1 MGNSFKV
8 ALMELETRQSGDRCW
23 MHLAII
29 LTICAGVR
37 IWLITNAEMISRDGT
52 VYIRMAQDWSDSG
65 WEGVKAQTYHPGYPV
80 AISWSR
86 SVLNTCLNVDDRF
99 GWELS
104 GQLVS
109 LLSSLL
115 GIAGLWCFAG
125 MVFNW
130 RIAFVSALLFG
141 VSRKFAALGA
151 DVLSDSLALCF
162 QIWAIVLAIRVR
174 EILKGRAGNAFLPA
188 ALIGLLAAAAYLVRL
203 EGLIVVGI
211 AGLLWLTVKDCRTKT
226 AGVIAV
232 MLLVCL
238 GCMTP
243 YMLAIGGLTAK
254 KSISDFVMVTSS
266 NGPMIA
272 SLPARTI
279 DSRVVFKFIGQLSE
293 ALNPVLFFM
302 VVILLVDF
310 VARKMRIVKLS
321 GAQTPRFAGT
331 FIMLAAICLLA
342 PAVILQYYKH
352 GFMSHRYFMF
362 PAILMAPWAGAGAL
376 LVAQRAGS
384 LASRF
389 VKLKPFVVEVLI
401 VSIAV
406 LGVLGNTV
414 KRPLHSGKGHMRQAG
429 RETAQI
435 AGPRDKVFSNSRWVL
450 HYAQRRGG
458 LLDLQRHSVAR
469 ITQAISTNQAAGTC
483 YLVLSEKT
491 PGKWASGLGSTGSTL
506 TLELVKRIKQT
517 GNPKKQHFVTIY
529 RVSR

>member
-1 MGNSFKV
+1 
-8 ALMELETRQSGDRCW
+8 

-29 LTICAGVR
+29 LAICAGVR
-37 IWLITNAEMISRDGT
+37 IWLMTSAEMISRDGT
-52 VYIRMAQDWSDSG
+52 VYIQMARDWSDSG
-65 WEGVKAQTYHPGYPV
+65 WEGVKPQTYHPGYPV
-80 AISWSR
+80 AVSWLNG
-86 SVLNTCLNVDDRF
+86 VLNMCFNVDDRS

-109 LLSSLL
+109 LLFSLL

-162 QIWAIVLAIRVR
+162 QIWAIVLAIRVLD
-174 EILKGRAGNAFLPA
+174 ILKGRAGNAFLSA
-188 ALIGLLAAAAYLVRL
+188 ALIGLLAAAAYLVKV
-203 EGLIVVGI
+203 EGLIVVVI
-211 AGLLWLTVKDCRTKT
+211 SALLLLTVKDRRARS
-226 AGVIAV
+226 AGLIAV

-238 GCMTP
+238 LCMTP

-254 KSISDFVMVTSS
+254 KSISDFVMVTSH

-272 SLPARTI
+272 SLAGVTI

-293 ALNPVLFFM
+293 AVNPVLFFM
-302 VVILLVDF
+302 AVILLADSA
-310 VARKMRIVKLS
+310 ARKMRIVKLT
-321 GAQTPRFAGT
+321 GPQTPRFAGT
-331 FIMLAAICLLA
+331 FIMIAAICLLA

-362 PAILMAPWAGAGAL
+362 PAILIAPWAGAGVL

-389 VKLKPFVVEVLI
+389 VKLKPFVVEALI
-401 VSIAV
+401 VSIAA
-406 LGVLGNTV
+406 LGILGNSV

-429 RETAQI
+429 RETAKI
-435 AGPRDKVFSNSRWVL
+435 AGERDKVFSNSRWVL

-458 LLDLQRHSVAR
+458 LLDLQRHSVAE
-469 ITQAISTNQAAGTC
+469 IAQAISTNQASGTR
-483 YLVLSEKT
+483 YLVLSEAI
-491 PGKWASGLGSTGSTL
+491 PGKWASGFASTNPTL
-506 TLELVKRIKQT
+506 ALELVKRIRPH
-517 GNPKKQHFVTIY
+517 GNPKKPLFVTIY
-529 RVSR
+529 RVARQIGPGAAEQR